1 MAGQLP
7 PDLRLRRLRRRG
19 VAVLAGLAAIGLAV
33 LAWNLRQGVLP
44 RARLVIRPEG
54 SLQGLAVGA
63 PVRLMGAEVGQV
75 VALRLVPSPE
85 GGPLRPEVGLS
96 IDLRRAPGLADP
108 EACVARGLRAILIP
122 VNPASGFLEADLVW
136 RPGTPAPR
144 LTADE
149 IPFAARESLADV
161 ASLASAIDRVSRR
174 DLRAESLRLAAELDA
189 ASSRLADPALPPE
202 LARAARG
209 LRDGLAAAEAA
220 AGPEALPILAARIG
234 ETREILAQA
243 GVAAAGAADRLGE
256 APGAASPPLAEL
268 SRRLRALAE
277 DLRERVPEEAR

>member
-19 VAVLAGLAAIGLAV
+19 VAVLLALAAVGLAV

-54 SLQGLAVGA
+54 SVQGLAVGA

-75 VALRLVPSPE
+75 VAVRLAPSD
-85 GGPLRPEVGLS
+85 GGARLRPEVALS

-108 EACVARGLRAILIP
+108 EAAVARGLRAILIP

-136 RPGTPAPR
+136 RPGSPAPR
-144 LTADE
+144 LTPDE

-161 ASLASAIDRVSRR
+161 PALASAIDRLSRR
-174 DLRAESLRLAAELDA
+174 DLAAESREIA
-189 ASSRLADPALPPE
+189 ASLESLAEDLSRPGLAGD
-202 LARAARG
+202 LARRARE
-209 LRDGLAAAEAA
+209 LRDLAAAAEGS
-220 AGPEALPILAARIG
+220 AGPEALPILAARLG
-234 ETREILAQA
+234 ELREILAQA
-243 GVAAAGAADRLGE
+243 GGSAARAADSLGAAPGTAAPALE
-256 APGAASPPLAEL
+256 AL
-268 SRRLRALAE
+268 SRRLRGLAE
-277 DLRERVPEEAR
+277 DARARTPREPR